1 MIQDTQHP
9 DDGDVAPVAPVA
21 VKFKK
26 GPDEAEL
33 LKAGSHMPLVSNG
46 AMADLSWTAA
56 FPLITSWVYK
66 YYGDTYPIVKHWDSL
81 KKYMDGVHAQ
91 ASDNPGGLPAFW
103 TWGDWCAVESR
114 AIATPAT
121 GPELAAFNYIL
132 GLDAMVTMADAVGEK
147 DDAEKYRSLGASM
160 RVAFKAAFYNTTLGR
175 YAPSGGEADNELLL
189 QSLNVAPLAMA
200 GSRPDVAASLGIEGL
215 ASKLHEDV
223 VKQDYHL
230 TVGSVGAKHLLPQL
244 SANGLHEDAMKIA
257 TQQTYPSYGWWIANG
272 ATTCWENYEGW
283 PDPEH
288 PPTPTH
294 NHIFLCG
301 GAGEWMYRSVLGI
314 EPAAPGWKKI
324 TVRPLILADG
334 PASATGSM
342 ATILGKISVAWTR
355 ADADNQDS
363 NTPAAATLEVTIPA
377 GATATV
383 TIPCGA
389 SGPKTITE
397 SGKTVWANG
406 KFVGGVKG
414 VSEPKDQL
422 LDGVTFEVE
431 SGSYSFAQ

>member
-1 MIQDTQHP
+1 MHP
-9 DDGDVAPVAPVA
+9 WQ

-26 GPDEAEL
+26 GPDKHEL
-33 LKAGSHMPLVSNG
+33 LKVGSRMPRLGKG

-56 FPLITSWVYK
+56 FPLITSWLYK
-66 YYGDTYPIVKHWDSL
+66 YYADTYPIMKHWDSL
-81 KKYMDGVHAQ
+81 KKYMDGVHDQ
-91 ASDNPGGLPAFW
+91 ASKDPGGLPAFW
-103 TWGDWCAVESR
+103 TWGDWCAVEAR

-147 DDAEKYRSLGASM
+147 EDAEKYKSLGTSM
-160 RVAFKAAFYNTTLGR
+160 RVAFKEAFYNATLDR
-175 YAPSGGEADNELLL
+175 YAPRGNEADNELLL

-200 GSRPDVAASLGIEGL
+200 GSRPDVADSLGVDGL
-215 ASKLHEDV
+215 ATKLHENI

-314 EPAAPGWKKI
+314 EPASAGWKKI
-324 TVRPLILADG
+324 TVAPHILADG

-342 ATILGKISVAWTR
+342 ATIRGKVSVAWTR
-355 ADADNQDS
+355 ADSTGQRAA
-363 NTPAAATLEVTIPA
+363 TPAVSKLAVTIPA

-383 TIPCGA
+383 TIPCDET
-389 SGPKTITE
+389 SQTTITE
-397 SGKTVWANG
+397 SGKTVWTNG
-406 KFVGGVKG
+406 KFVDGVTG
-414 VSEPKDQL
+414 VGESKEQV